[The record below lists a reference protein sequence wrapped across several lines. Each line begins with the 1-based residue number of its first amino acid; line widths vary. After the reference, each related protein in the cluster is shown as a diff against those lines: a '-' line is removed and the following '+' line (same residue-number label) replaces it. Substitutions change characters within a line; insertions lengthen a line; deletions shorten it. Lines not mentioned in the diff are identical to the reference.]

1 MIIPPLIVSRYKLLL
16 KFVQF
21 SFVWINKLPLNDVE
35 FNKIDDN
42 DDNFINDI
50 KYKFIELNIDDDYAI
65 NISSLSL

>member
-1 MIIPPLIVSRYKLLL
+1 M

-42 DDNFINDI
+42 DDNVINDI
-50 KYKFIELNIDDDYAI
+50 KYKFIELNIDYDCAT
-65 NISSLSL
+65 NISPLPL